1 MLFRRSL
8 PIFAV
13 ITSMS
18 AHAGPV
24 RTMVAPRALDAQC
37 RALVE
42 VPLDARTIDPAIAA
56 DLSAASCLAE
66 ERTRALA
73 LAPCQASVDA
83 LNEAIE
89 PSLGLYEAVAGTGDP
104 RGVLLA
110 EHAKADL
117 YAGLAVRFMALA
129 PPLPEPVTLG
139 GLEEHQKVVAEL
151 DRLAQPWRDRAAAA
165 FAEVER
171 LGAQYPACAPHDP
184 VVETAIADRRMEPP
198 TGVARK

>member
-1 MLFRRSL
+1 MCALVLASIPARG
-8 PIFAV
+8 
-13 ITSMS
+13 
-18 AHAGPV
+18 GPV
-24 RTMVAPRALDAQC
+24 RTMVDPRALDAHC

-66 ERTRALA
+66 ERTRALT

-89 PSLGLYEAVAGTGDP
+89 PSLGLYDAVAGTGDP
-104 RGVLLA
+104 RGALLA

-129 PPLPEPVTLG
+129 PPLPEPVTVG
-139 GLEEHQKVVAEL
+139 GLEEQQQAVAEL

-171 LGAQYPACAPHDP
+171 LGARYPACAPHDP
-184 VVETAIADRRMEPP
+184 VVETAIADRRGERT
-198 TGVARK
+198 TGVARR